1 MRVNEPLCVSKR
13 EESILLWLTS
23 GCEDPDGRVF
33 GRSVKM
39 YVTRNSLQ
47 IAGLTE
53 NEFNSIKGQATF
65 EL

>member
-1 MRVNEPLCVSKR
+1 MRVNESPCVSKR
-13 EESILLWLTS
+13 EENILLWLMS
-23 GCEDPDGRVF
+23 GCKDPDGSVF

-39 YVTRNSLQ
+39 YVTRNILQ
-47 IAGLTE
+47 IAGWTE